1 MSLVKSIFFMFLIL
15 NCQIS
20 KSDDLNKIRKSYLNA
35 SLNEDSCKNFMLN
48 LKKVKIEESPLL
60 EAYKIS
66 AELINIKYLKNPFK
80 KFYLF
85 NHYSKK
91 LNLIINENPSQI
103 EIRFLRYLIQLNSPD
118 FLFYNKN
125 IEEDYNFINKNI
137 SIENKDIQNFI
148 FSIIKKQLKKD
159 I

>member
-1 MSLVKSIFFMFLIL
+1 MSLVKSILFMFLIL

-35 SLNEDSCKNFMLN
+35 SLNEDSCKNFMLS

-80 KFYLF
+80 KFKLF
-85 NHYSKK
+85 NYYSTK
-91 LNLIINENPSQI
+91 LNLIINENPLQI
-103 EIRFLRYLIQLNSPD
+103 EIRLLRYLIQLNSPD
-118 FLFYNKN
+118 FLSYNKN
-125 IEEDYNFINKNI
+125 IEEDYNFINKNL
-137 SIENKDIQNFI
+137 SIENKNIQNFI
-148 FSIIKKQLKKD
+148 FSIIKKTT
-159 I
+159 

>member
-1 MSLVKSIFFMFLIL
+1 MNFVKSIFFMFLIL

-20 KSDDLNKIRKSYLNA
+20 KSEDLNKIRKSYINA
-35 SLNEDSCKNFMLN
+35 SLNEDSCKNFISS
-48 LKKVKIEESPLL
+48 LKKIKIEDSPLL

-80 KFYLF
+80 KFKLF

-91 LNLIINENPSQI
+91 LNFIINKNPLQI
-103 EIRFLRYLIQLNSPD
+103 EIRLLRYLIQLNSPD

-125 IEEDYNFINKNI
+125 IEEDYNFINKNL
-137 SIENKDIQNFI
+137 SIENKNIQNFI
-148 FSIIKKQLKKD
+148 FSIIKKTT
-159 I
+159 

>member
-35 SLNEDSCKNFMLN
+35 SLNEDSCKNFILS

-80 KFYLF
+80 KFNLF
-85 NHYSKK
+85 NFYTKK
-91 LNLIINENPSQI
+91 LNLIINENPLQI

-125 IEEDYNFINKNI
+125 IKEDYNFINKNI
-137 SIENKDIQNFI
+137 FFENKDIQNFI
-148 FSIIKKQLKKD
+148 FSIIKKTT
-159 I
+159 

>member
-1 MSLVKSIFFMFLIL
+1 MFLIL

-35 SLNEDSCKNFMLN
+35 SLNEDSCKNFMLS
-48 LKKVKIEESPLL
+48 LKKVKIKESPLL

-80 KFYLF
+80 KFKLF

-91 LNLIINENPSQI
+91 LNFIINKNPLQI
-103 EIRFLRYLIQLNSPD
+103 EIRLLRYLIQLNSPN

-125 IEEDYNFINKNI
+125 IEEDYNFINKNL

-148 FSIIKKQLKKD
+148 FSIIKKTS
-159 I
+159 

>member
-1 MSLVKSIFFMFLIL
+1 MFLIL

-35 SLNEDSCKNFMLN
+35 SLNEDSCKNFMLS

-80 KFYLF
+80 KYNLF

-91 LNLIINENPSQI
+91 LNLIINENPLQI

-137 SIENKDIQNFI
+137 FFENKDIQNFI
-148 FSIIKKQLKKD
+148 FSIIKKTT
-159 I
+159 

>member
-35 SLNEDSCKNFMLN
+35 SLNKDSCKNFMLS
-48 LKKVKIEESPLL
+48 LKKVKIEESPLI

-80 KFYLF
+80 KFKLF

-91 LNLIINENPSQI
+91 LNLIINKNPLQI

-137 SIENKDIQNFI
+137 FFENKDIQNFI
-148 FSIIKKQLKKD
+148 FSIIKKTT
-159 I
+159 

>member
-35 SLNEDSCKNFMLN
+35 SLNEDSCKNFMLS
-48 LKKVKIEESPLL
+48 LKKIKIEESPLI

-80 KFYLF
+80 KFKLF

-91 LNLIINENPSQI
+91 LNLIINKNPLQI

-137 SIENKDIQNFI
+137 FFENKDIQNFI
-148 FSIIKKQLKKD
+148 FSIIKKTT
-159 I
+159 

>member
-1 MSLVKSIFFMFLIL
+1 MFLIL

-20 KSDDLNKIRKSYLNA
+20 KSEDLNKIRKSYINA
-35 SLNEDSCKNFMLN
+35 SLNEDSCKNFISS
-48 LKKVKIEESPLL
+48 LKKIKIEDSPLL

-80 KFYLF
+80 KFKLF

-91 LNLIINENPSQI
+91 LNFIINKNPLQI
-103 EIRFLRYLIQLNSPD
+103 EIRLLRYLIQLNSPD

-125 IEEDYNFINKNI
+125 IEEDYNFINKNL
-137 SIENKDIQNFI
+137 SIENKNIQNFI
-148 FSIIKKQLKKD
+148 FSIIKKTT
-159 I
+159 

>member
-35 SLNEDSCKNFMLN
+35 SLNEDSCKNFMLS
-48 LKKVKIEESPLL
+48 LKKVKIEESPLI

-80 KFYLF
+80 KFKLF

-91 LNLIINENPSQI
+91 LNLIINKNPLQI

-125 IEEDYNFINKNI
+125 IKEDYNFINKNI
-137 SIENKDIQNFI
+137 FFENKDIQNFI
-148 FSIIKKQLKKD
+148 FSIIKKTT
-159 I
+159 

>member
-1 MSLVKSIFFMFLIL
+1 MNFMKSIFFMFLIL

-20 KSDDLNKIRKSYLNA
+20 KSEDLNKIRKSYINA
-35 SLNEDSCKNFMLN
+35 SLNEDSCKNFISS
-48 LKKVKIEESPLL
+48 LKKIKIEDSPLL

-80 KFYLF
+80 KFKLF

-91 LNLIINENPSQI
+91 LNFIINKNPLQI
-103 EIRFLRYLIQLNSPD
+103 EIRLLRYLIQLNSPD

-125 IEEDYNFINKNI
+125 IEEDYNFINKNL
-137 SIENKDIQNFI
+137 SIENKNIQNFI
-148 FSIIKKQLKKD
+148 FSIMKKTT
-159 I
+159 

>member
-1 MSLVKSIFFMFLIL
+1 MFLIL

-35 SLNEDSCKNFMLN
+35 SLNEDSCKNFMLS
-48 LKKVKIEESPLL
+48 LKKVKIEESPLI

-80 KFYLF
+80 KFKLF

-91 LNLIINENPSQI
+91 LNLIINKNPLQI

-137 SIENKDIQNFI
+137 FFENKDIQNFI
-148 FSIIKKQLKKD
+148 FSIIKKTT
-159 I
+159 

>member
-1 MSLVKSIFFMFLIL
+1 MFLIL

-20 KSDDLNKIRKSYLNA
+20 KSEDLNKIRKSYINA
-35 SLNEDSCKNFMLN
+35 SLNEDSCKNFISS
-48 LKKVKIEESPLL
+48 LKKIKIEDSPLL

-80 KFYLF
+80 KFKLF

-91 LNLIINENPSQI
+91 LNFIINKNPLQI
-103 EIRFLRYLIQLNSPD
+103 EIRLLRYLIQLNSPD

-125 IEEDYNFINKNI
+125 IEEDYNFINKNL
-137 SIENKDIQNFI
+137 SIENKNIQNFI
-148 FSIIKKQLKKD
+148 FSIMKKTT
-159 I
+159 

>member
-1 MSLVKSIFFMFLIL
+1 MFLIL

-80 KFYLF
+80 KFKLF

-91 LNLIINENPSQI
+91 LNLIINKNPLQI

-137 SIENKDIQNFI
+137 FFEHKDIQNFI
-148 FSIIKKQLKKD
+148 FSIIKKTT
-159 I
+159 

>member
-1 MSLVKSIFFMFLIL
+1 MFLIL

-35 SLNEDSCKNFMLN
+35 SLNEDSCKNFMLS
-48 LKKVKIEESPLL
+48 LKKVKIEESPLI

-80 KFYLF
+80 KYNLF

-91 LNLIINENPSQI
+91 LNLIINENPLQI

-137 SIENKDIQNFI
+137 FFENKDIQNFI
-148 FSIIKKQLKKD
+148 FSIIKKTT
-159 I
+159 

>member
-1 MSLVKSIFFMFLIL
+1 
-15 NCQIS
+15 
-20 KSDDLNKIRKSYLNA
+20 
-35 SLNEDSCKNFMLN
+35 MLS
-48 LKKVKIEESPLL
+48 LKKVKIEESPLI

-80 KFYLF
+80 KFKLF

-91 LNLIINENPSQI
+91 LNLIINKNPLQI

-137 SIENKDIQNFI
+137 FFENKDIQNFI
-148 FSIIKKQLKKD
+148 FSIIKKTT
-159 I
+159 

>member
-1 MSLVKSIFFMFLIL
+1 MFLIL

-35 SLNEDSCKNFMLN
+35 SINEDSCKNFILS

-80 KFYLF
+80 KFNLF
-85 NHYSKK
+85 NFYTKK
-91 LNLIINENPSQI
+91 LNLIINENPLQI

-118 FLFYNKN
+118 FLLYNKN

-148 FSIIKKQLKKD
+148 FLIIKKTT
-159 I
+159 

>member
-1 MSLVKSIFFMFLIL
+1 MFLIL

-35 SLNEDSCKNFMLN
+35 SLNEDSCKNFMLS
-48 LKKVKIEESPLL
+48 LKKVKIEESPLI

-80 KFYLF
+80 KYKLF

-91 LNLIINENPSQI
+91 LNLIINKNPLQI

-137 SIENKDIQNFI
+137 FFENKDIQNFI
-148 FSIIKKQLKKD
+148 FSIIKKTT
-159 I
+159 

>member
-1 MSLVKSIFFMFLIL
+1 MNFVKSIFFMFLIL

-20 KSDDLNKIRKSYLNA
+20 KSEDLNKIRKSYINA
-35 SLNEDSCKNFMLN
+35 SLNEDSCKNFISS
-48 LKKVKIEESPLL
+48 LKKIKIEDSPLL

-80 KFYLF
+80 KFKLF

-91 LNLIINENPSQI
+91 LNFIINKNPLQI
-103 EIRFLRYLIQLNSPD
+103 EIRLLRYLIQLNSPD

-125 IEEDYNFINKNI
+125 IEEDYNFINKNL
-137 SIENKDIQNFI
+137 SIENKDVQNFI
-148 FSIIKKQLKKD
+148 FSIIKKTT
-159 I
+159 

>member
-35 SLNEDSCKNFMLN
+35 SLNEDSCKNFMLS
-48 LKKVKIEESPLL
+48 LKKVKIEDSPLI

-80 KFYLF
+80 KFKLF

-91 LNLIINENPSQI
+91 LNLIINKNPLQI

-137 SIENKDIQNFI
+137 FFENKDIQNFI
-148 FSIIKKQLKKD
+148 FSIIKKTT
-159 I
+159 